1 MKNMKYQQSV
11 IVKDISMEAAKSA
24 FNDIN
29 FLKHLIALQ
38 PVKVV
43 KWDGTFDGAVAH
55 MRFWFFGWKD
65 FIVEHNSNEEKRSSF
80 SFKDTGST
88 LPFGLTKCEH
98 THKVM
103 KINSDINII
112 DIIHFKCKSKIL
124 GALVY
129 PILIAPIFIRKILY
143 QTYNWK
149 SKKS

>member
-1 MKNMKYQQSV
+1 MKYQQSV
-11 IVKDISMEAAKSA
+11 VVKNISMEDAKSA

-29 FLKHLIALQ
+29 FLNHLIALQ
-38 PVKVV
+38 PVKVI

-65 FIVEHNSNEEKRSSF
+65 FIVQHNSNEENQNYF

-88 LPFGLTKCEH
+88 LPFGLIKWEH

-112 DIIHFKCKSKIL
+112 DVIHFECKIKIV
-124 GALVY
+124 GVFVY
-129 PILIAPIFIRKILY
+129 PILITPIFIRKILY
-143 QTYNWK
+143 QTYNW
-149 SKKS
+149 

>member
-1 MKNMKYQQSV
+1 MKYQQSV

-43 KWDGTFDGAVAH
+43 KWDGTFNGAVAH

-65 FIVEHNSNEEKRSSF
+65 FIVKHNSNEEKRSSF

-88 LPFGLTKCEH
+88 LPFGLTKWEH

-112 DIIHFKCKSKIL
+112 DIIHFECKSKIL
-124 GALVY
+124 GAFVY
-129 PILIAPIFIRKILY
+129 PILIAPIFIRKISY

>member
-1 MKNMKYQQSV
+1 MKNIKYQQSV
-11 IVKDISMEAAKSA
+11 IVKDISIEAAKSA
-24 FNDIN
+24 FNDLN

-88 LPFGLTKCEH
+88 LPFGLTKWEH

>member
-11 IVKDISMEAAKSA
+11 IVKDISIEAAKSA
-24 FNDIN
+24 FNDLN

-88 LPFGLTKCEH
+88 LPFGLTKWEH

>member
-1 MKNMKYQQSV
+1 MKYQQS
-11 IVKDISMEAAKSA
+11 IVVKNISMEDAKSA

-29 FLKHLIALQ
+29 FLQHLIALQ
-38 PVKVV
+38 PVKVI
-43 KWDGTFDGAVAH
+43 KWDGTFDGAIAH
-55 MRFWFFGWKD
+55 MKFWFFGWKD
-65 FIVEHNSNEEKRSSF
+65 FIVEHNSNEKKRNSF

-88 LPFGLTKCEH
+88 LPFGLTKWEH

-112 DIIHFKCKSKIL
+112 DRIHFECKSKIL
-124 GALVY
+124 GAFVY

-149 SKKS
+149 K